1 MMRKL
6 IVFVLRERFLVVA
19 LAVLLLIGGLYSVR
33 YLNIEAYPDPSP
45 PTIEVI
51 AQNPGWSAEEMERQI
66 TLPMETQLNGLPGID
81 HIRSISLFGL
91 SDVKCYFQFAS
102 DYNQDRQEVL
112 NRLQSVTLPPGV
124 QPELSP
130 WTAIGEIYRYQLT
143 GAGYSLMDLRVA
155 EDWIIERQFKQI
167 PGVIDVGTFG
177 GPTKEF
183 HVDLDPNKLLAY
195 GISVP
200 QVMTAIANSNSN
212 VGANYLEIGEQSY
225 NVRGIGLFRNTED
238 IGNVM
243 ITARNGTPLYIKQLG
258 EVSIGPKTPLGKVG
272 RDADGDVIEGIV
284 RMRRGEKSLP
294 TLERVRQKVEQL
306 NNGILPAGMKIVPYY
321 DRTDLINVTTR
332 TVTHTLVAGMVLVAF
347 ILIAFLG
354 DLRASLVVALSIPLS
369 LLFTF
374 VCMVLRGDS
383 ANLISMGAIDFGIIV
398 DASVIMVENIYRHLS
413 EHKVYSFGVS
423 QITVNAARE
432 VAAPIFFASAIIVAA
447 FLPLFTMQGVEGKVF
462 GPMAVTYGFALAG
475 ALILALTF
483 SPAMASFLLKPKP
496 EHRDTILV
504 RAINRIYLPLLNAA
518 LARPL
523 TTIVLA
529 AVAVLATLA
538 LLPLLGGQFMP
549 KLEEGNL
556 WVRGAMPNTISF
568 SYANQLADQMRTIM
582 KQYPEVT
589 TVVSQLGRPDDG
601 TDPVSYFNCDFF
613 VNLKPYDEWPKGV
626 TKADL
631 VRQMNNDLSRIPGVD
646 FNFSQNIEDNVEEA
660 MSGVKGENS
669 IKIFGDD
676 LQQLETI
683 ANQIQQVM
691 KTVPGVADLGIMS
704 ELGQPN
710 LLIQV
715 DRQRAAR
722 YGVLAGDVNAT
733 VQAAIGGQA
742 VTQVLEGE
750 RRFDVVVR
758 FLPQYRNKADSIA
771 SIPVSTSA
779 GSTVPLRDLADITK
793 QTGASYIYRED
804 NARYI
809 PIKFSV
815 RDRDLQTTIAEAEAK
830 IRQGITLPAGYRFEW
845 AGEFQELQEAI
856 RRLEIVVPIS
866 IVLILCLLYA
876 NFRSLSDALLV
887 FGAAPPALTGGVLAL
902 LITQTTFSISAAV
915 GFISLFGVS
924 MLNGVVLVSYIK
936 ELREG
941 GASLTEAVRRGSEL
955 RLRPVLMA
963 SLAAAIGLLP
973 ASIATGIG
981 SETQKPLAR
990 VVVGGMLTAPVLL
1003 LLVLPALYLV
1013 VHRRSATSQRRA
1025 SSGYDGSELQVEP

>member
-1 MMRKL
+1 MIGKV
-6 IVFVLRERFLVVA
+6 IDFVLRERFLVVA
-19 LAVLLLIGGLYSVR
+19 LSVLLLIGGLYAFK

-66 TLPMETQLNGLPGID
+66 TLPIETQLNGMPGID

-91 SDVKCYFQFAS
+91 SDVKCYFQFES

-112 NRLQSVTLPPGV
+112 NRLQAVTLPAGV

-130 WTAIGEIYRYQLT
+130 WTAIGEIYRYQLV
-143 GAGYSLMDLRVA
+143 GSGYSLMDLRVA

-167 PGVIDVGTFG
+167 PGVLDVGTFG

-200 QVMTAIANSNSN
+200 QVMNAIANSNSN

-225 NVRGIGLFRNTED
+225 NVRGIGLFKNTED
-238 IGNVM
+238 ISDVVV
-243 ITARNGTPLYIKQLG
+243 TAKNGTPLYVKQLG
-258 EVSIGPKTPLGKVG
+258 EVSVGPKTPLGKVG
-272 RDADGDVIEGIV
+272 RDGDGDVIEGIV

-306 NNGILPAGMKIVPYY
+306 NNGILPAGMKIIPYY
-321 DRTDLINVTTR
+321 DRTDLINVTTH
-332 TVTHTLVAGMVLVAF
+332 TVTRTLVEGMVLVAL

-398 DASVIMVENIYRHLS
+398 DASVIMVENIFRHNSDPEL
-413 EHKVYSFGVS
+413 HSFGS
-423 QITVNAARE
+423 QRTTVQAAQE
-432 VAAPIFFASAIIVAA
+432 VGAPIFFASAIIVAA
-447 FLPLFTMQGVEGKVF
+447 FLPLFTMKGVEGKVF

-475 ALILALTF
+475 ALLLALTF
-483 SPAMASFLLKPKP
+483 SPVMASFLLKPRAQ
-496 EHRDTILV
+496 HRDTLLV
-504 RAINRIYLPLLNAA
+504 RALNRLYHPLLRQA
-518 LARPL
+518 LAHPL
-523 TTIVLA
+523 LTIVLA
-529 AVAVLATLA
+529 LVALLGTLA
-538 LLPLLGGQFMP
+538 ALPFLGGQFMP

-568 SYANQLADQMRTIM
+568 SYANQLADQMRAIM

-601 TDPVSYFNCDFF
+601 TDAVSYFNCDFF
-613 VNLKPYDEWPKGV
+613 VNLKPRDEWRKGL

-631 VRQMNNDLSRIPGVD
+631 VRQLDADLKRVPGVD
-646 FNFSQNIEDNVEEA
+646 YNFSQNIEDNVEEA

-669 IKIFGDD
+669 IKLFGDD
-676 LQQLETI
+676 LQKLETS
-683 ANQIQQVM
+683 ANQIEQVM

-722 YGVLAGDVNAT
+722 YGVAPGDVNAT

-742 VTQVLEGE
+742 VTQVLDGE

-758 FLPQYRNKADSIA
+758 FLPQFRDNIDSI
-771 SIPVSTSA
+771 SGIPVNTPS
-779 GSTVPLRDLADITK
+779 GSTVPLRDLADISK

-815 RDRDLQTTIAEAEAK
+815 RDRDLQSTIAEAESK
-830 IRQGITLPAGYRFEW
+830 IKQNVKLPAGYHFEW

-856 RRLEIVVPIS
+856 KRLEIVVPIS
-866 IVLILCLLYA
+866 LLLILCLLYA
-876 NFRSLSDALLV
+876 NFRSLRDALLV
-887 FGAAPPALTGGVLAL
+887 FGAAPPALIGGILAL
-902 LITQTTFSISAAV
+902 LITHTTFSISAAV

-924 MLNGVVLVSYIK
+924 MLNGVVLVSYIN
-936 ELREG
+936 ELREKG
-941 GASLTEAVRRGSEL
+941 TSLSEAVRRGSEL

-990 VVVGGMLTAPVLL
+990 VVVGGMITAPVLL
-1003 LLVLPALYLV
+1003 LLVLPALYLL
-1013 VHRRSATSQRRA
+1013 VHRRAILSASRTRMVN
-1025 SSGYDGSELQVEP
+1025 GSVPVTGA